1 MTARLNVP
9 SGMVPVQRVEV
20 ATRHM
25 DAVAEL
31 ICQLFVEHRALF
43 RCPDPSRAE
52 AEVRTAAAGP
62 LNAAQFRWGG
72 VEYRVAEAAP
82 AGGLSG
88 MVVRRGSGVVTTGRE
103 ELHYSSGDVYLA
115 PPSEPYEG
123 VLGDTEFAVLQVP
136 WEAAR
141 DLAEEKTGLPA
152 SELRFLGMA
161 RVSAARRR
169 LLASTAE
176 FISGQLVTSGAAE
189 VPALVAREMT
199 SLAAAAFLETF
210 PNSSMTVPY
219 LPGPGW
225 VAPATVRRAVAFID
239 AHAGRPVTT
248 ADIAA
253 VAGVTIRALQYA
265 FRRHYDTTPTGYL
278 RRVRLERAQLDLDN
292 AEPGDGVTVAAVA
305 RKWGWASQA
314 QFAAAYQRR
323 FGMPP
328 AVACAPDGA

>member
-1 MTARLNVP
+1 MAGGDPLT
-9 SGMVPVQRVEV
+9 GMVPVQRVEV

-52 AEVRTAAAGP
+52 AEVRTATAGP
-62 LNAAQFRWGG
+62 LSAAQFHWGG

-82 AGGLSG
+82 AGGLFG
-88 MVVRRGSGVVTTGRE
+88 MVVRRGSGVVTTRRE

-115 PPSEPYEG
+115 PPSDPYEG
-123 VLGDTEFAVLQVP
+123 VLGDTEFAVLQIP
-136 WEAAR
+136 WHAAR

-152 SELRFLGMA
+152 SELRFLGMGP
-161 RVSAARRR
+161 VSAARRR
-169 LLASTAE
+169 LLASTVE

-189 VPALVAREMT
+189 VPALVAQEMT

-239 AHAGRPVTT
+239 AHAGQPVTT

-278 RRVRLERAQLDLDN
+278 RRVRLEHARLDLDN
-292 AEPGDGVTVAAVA
+292 AAPGDGVTVAAVA

-314 QFAAAYQRR
+314 QFAAAYQQR

-328 AVACAPDGA
+328 AAACAPDGA